1 MKCSSTYI
9 LRPSAFIIS
18 FTRSWCFAI
27 AFLVG
32 TFIHAQNTD
41 STNVA
46 TETVTLV
53 PPPAPVASVDCRFV
67 ESNLPITDI
76 AALSNLLRISN
87 QSGKTVTLSINIR
100 RPSFWKSL
108 FQESKELVLKNGDS
122 IYLPVRFVSNFS
134 NLKGGVVYHFTA
146 LIKNKGSLEIYK
158 PGFTALREKTSKMSI
173 ELEPGKVLYVAN
185 NEDVKRFKVR
195 LVNEGEFEEQMLLK
209 IEKTGKELCL
219 SDSTKTFGRKNFAEF
234 TLKPQSDTVLN
245 FKATFFKDRRN
256 LKRVDTYGY
265 SLNSRL
271 EAHRYFIFF
280 RGYETGTSNT
290 KIIRLE
296 DGRDSIVRD
305 VVKVGKSAQIVRLN
319 SIKRVNQVE
328 TDDIPVTLMATTY
341 NLLNFQP
348 AMFLMAFGSKRL
360 ENGESF
366 NYFLQNN
373 FSYYTIGKQT
383 ARNIFGQ
390 ASYIGQKAT
399 IMVGNGVR
407 VNLRTMPLNMQVGG
421 IGVAV
426 TLRPNPK
433 NAFGVALSRS
443 KRNSNNGFQSV
454 FATAGYSGEWR
465 NVRFG
470 AGYHGSFFGNNA
482 SLHSISAR
490 IVFPAFKMQTLNLF
504 GSQNYYSGPYGKY
517 SGYQI
522 GLNYSIR
529 YLKSRNGFTT
539 VNGLYGEM
547 PNNFLFGGIGGLLT
561 AKQLMIQVDNSL
573 RKDLTYYRLMNRL
586 SILPAYNPGT
596 SKFSNSVFVNNDFLT
611 YNLNRNN
618 ARYTPGGYI
627 NYTDIFNQHILS
639 GGVIFNV
646 LTFNMEDNLRF
657 ALNTRSGYNKVLNNP
672 KLPVFFTSQVNAFLS
687 WRVFRM
693 NIRYMYGPQ
702 FYNNITTQLTQ
713 QSKYSQVLFAN
724 FAHQYQ
730 FKNRQF
736 VLENTLTYNYF
747 NVNNKSGF
755 GLFSQLFYYTY
766 GGWNFNLN
774 WTFNYNVAQMFG
786 YGNQQPGFPVLVT
799 PVEEKTKS
807 FYYQIALGVR
817 KDFSIPVPKKFCN
830 RKNSSVKFKVFLDL
844 NGNRRFD
851 PDEITL
857 PNVVIR
863 VDEHE
868 IQTDNAGEALLIN
881 LKLGKHSL
889 QLLPIDDLGPWFYFG
904 QDSINNDGVLMHY
917 IPFSKGATIAGNVEI
932 EQSELTKKMFSNFDL
947 SRFKITLTDSTG
959 SHYNTITD
967 LKGNFSF
974 YVPYGK
980 YILSFNANQ
989 ISKDFTLVE
998 NYVELHVYP
1007 GMESYYYSFQIFEK
1021 ARKVKKKRFNA
1032 DGVLIEE

>member
-1 MKCSSTYI
+1 MKCSSTY
-9 LRPSAFIIS
+9 LVKSSVDFTFFI
-18 FTRSWCFAI
+18 RSICLTLTLLFCNI
-27 AFLVG
+27 
-32 TFIHAQNTD
+32 TTAQNTD
-41 STNVA
+41 TA
-46 TETVTLV
+46 VTKELAS
-53 PPPAPVASVDCRFV
+53 PAQSVQSPLQSLDCRFI

-87 QSGKTVTLSINIR
+87 QSGKTVTLTISIR

-108 FQESKELVLKNGDS
+108 FLDNKELILKNGDS

-146 LIKNKGSLEIYK
+146 LIRNKGSLEIFK
-158 PGFTALREKTSKMSI
+158 PSFTAVREKSSKMSI
-173 ELEPGKVLYVAN
+173 EIEPGKVLYVAN

-195 LVNEGEFEEQMLLK
+195 LVNDGEFEEQLLLK

-234 TLKPQSDTVLN
+234 TMKPQSDTIIN

-265 SLNSRL
+265 SLNSRQ
-271 EAHRYFIFF
+271 EARRYFIFF

-296 DGRDSIVRD
+296 DGRDSILRD
-305 VVKVGKSAQIVRLN
+305 IIKVGKSAQIVRLN
-319 SIKRVNQVE
+319 SVKRVNQVE
-328 TDDIPVTLMATTY
+328 TDDIPLTLMATTY

-348 AMFLMAFGSKRL
+348 AMFLTAFGSKRL
-360 ENGESF
+360 ESGESF

-373 FSYYTIGKQT
+373 FSYYTIGRQT

-390 ASYIGQKAT
+390 VSYNGQKAS
-399 IMVGNGVR
+399 IMIGNGVR
-407 VNLRTMPLNMQVGG
+407 LNLRTMPLNMQVGG
-421 IGVAV
+421 VGVAV
-426 TLRPNPK
+426 TLRPNLK

-443 KRNSNNGFQSV
+443 KNTGNNGFQNV

-465 NVRFG
+465 KVRYG
-470 AGYHGSFFGNNA
+470 AGYHGSFYNNNT
-482 SLHSISAR
+482 SLHSFSAR
-490 IVFPAFKMQTLNLF
+490 IIFPAFKMQTFNLF
-504 GSQNYYSGPYGKY
+504 GSQNYYTGPNGKY
-517 SGYQI
+517 IGYQI
-522 GLNYSIR
+522 GFNYSVR
-529 YLKSRNGFTT
+529 YLKSRNGYSSI
-539 VNGLYGEM
+539 NALYGEL
-547 PNNFLFGGIGGLLT
+547 PNNFLLGGIGGLLT
-561 AKQLMIQVDNSL
+561 ARQWMIQIDNSI
-573 RKDLTYYRLMNRL
+573 RQDLTYYRLLNRL
-586 SILPAYNPGT
+586 SILPAYNPSN
-596 SKFSNSVFVNNDFLT
+596 SKFSNSIFVNNDFLT
-611 YNLNRNN
+611 YKLNRNN
-618 ARYTPGGYI
+618 SRFTPGAYI
-627 NYTDIFNQHILS
+627 NYTDLFNQHILT
-639 GGVIFNV
+639 GGIIFNV

-657 ALNTRSGYNKVLNNP
+657 ALNTRSGYNKVLNND
-672 KLPVFFTSQVNAFLS
+672 KLPVFFTSQVNAFLT

-702 FYNNITTQLTQ
+702 FFNNITTQLTQ
-713 QSKYSQVLFAN
+713 QTKYSQVLFTN
-724 FAHQYQ
+724 FGHQYQ

-736 VLENTLTYNYF
+736 VLENTFTYNYF
-747 NVNNKSGF
+747 NVNNKSGV

-766 GGWNFNLN
+766 GGWNFNMN

-786 YGNQQPGFPVLVT
+786 YANQQPGMPVIIT
-799 PVEEKTKS
+799 PIEEKTNT

-817 KDFSIPVPKKFCN
+817 KDFSVPVPKKLCN
-830 RKNSSVKFKVFLDL
+830 KKNASVKFKVFLDL

-851 PDEITL
+851 VDEISL

-868 IQTDNAGEALLIN
+868 LQTDDAGEALLIN

-889 QLLPIDDLGPWFYFG
+889 HLSPIDDIGPWFYFG
-904 QDSINNDGVLMHY
+904 KDSINNDGVLMHF
-917 IPFSKGATIAGNVEI
+917 IPFSKGAVIAGNVEI

-959 SHYNTITD
+959 MNYNTITD

-974 YVPYGK
+974 YVPYGR

-989 ISKDFTLVE
+989 ISKDFTLIE
-998 NYVELHVYP
+998 NYVELQVYP

-1032 DGVLIEE
+1032 DGILIEE